1 MYKVESYASQQQ
13 LKAAEQSKQSA
24 RPSASPRIEESRGA
38 NQSKPSVSPRIDESR
53 PANQNK
59 PSASPRFEDPAK
71 KPIKSSEE
79 DEFGRDVSETEKMK
93 GEIDAMESIEISQ
106 SKKSL
111 DGF

>member
-13 LKAAEQSKQSA
+13 LKAAEQSKHSA

-38 NQSKPSVSPRIDESR
+38 NQSKPSVSPR
-53 PANQNK
+53 
-59 PSASPRFEDPAK
+59 FEDPVK

-93 GEIDAMESIEISQ
+93 GELDAMESIEISQ

>member
-38 NQSKPSVSPRIDESR
+38 NQSKPSVSPR
-53 PANQNK
+53 
-59 PSASPRFEDPAK
+59 FEDPVK

-93 GEIDAMESIEISQ
+93 GELDAMESIEISQ